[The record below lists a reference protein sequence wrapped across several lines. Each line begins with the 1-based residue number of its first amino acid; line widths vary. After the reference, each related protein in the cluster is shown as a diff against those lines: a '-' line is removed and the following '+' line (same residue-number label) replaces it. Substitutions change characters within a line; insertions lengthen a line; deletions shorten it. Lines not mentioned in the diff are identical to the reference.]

1 MYICQFDFIR
11 FIIIVIIISSLR
23 IEVVNLHFSKCRLHF
38 LITVTIIIIVIIV
51 IVITWRKDIS

>member
-51 IVITWRKDIS
+51 IVIT